1 MALFGLFRRSDPS
14 PDLEERLD
22 ALERSVKRLRLEWE
36 DVYEK
41 VARLMGR
48 IAKRQA
54 LISAAETAEDAPGP
68 PERPAM
74 ALDPISQ
81 QVLARRRASGIRNER
96 SG

>member
-1 MALFGLFRRSDPS
+1 MRLFGFGKRSEAP
-14 PDLEERLD
+14 PDLDERLD

-54 LISAAETAEDAPGP
+54 LIETHESREDAPGSTI
-68 PERPAM
+68 PAGGV
-74 ALDPISQ
+74 ADPITAA
-81 QVLARRRASGIRNER
+81 VLARRRAHGVHNNS
-96 SG
+96 